1 MISNQKLLESL
12 KQYKTQ
18 PTEENETTFYEELI
32 TAQFLVPIDRTS
44 KEEKMRGKVAR
55 FLVIVS
61 QDQENFLPA
70 FTDIHEW
77 GKWPFKAEEAAVIAY
92 DDLRQILTDDPKRLT
107 GISINPFGQNLT
119 LNQKELDI
127 INSRTAD
134 MTPRRTEPS
143 VQILVV
149 GEDEKQGFIKNRMS
163 RLKEYQPP
171 C

>member
-1 MISNQKLLESL
+1 MIKKNLLISNQRLMESW
-12 KQYKTQ
+12 KRYKAQ
-18 PTEENETTFYEELI
+18 PTEENETAFYEELI
-32 TAQFLVPIDRTS
+32 TAQFFVPIDRTS
-44 KEEKMRGKVAR
+44 KGEKMKGKVTR
-55 FLVIVS
+55 FLVIAS

-77 GKWPFKAEEAAVIAY
+77 KKWPFKAEEAAVVAY

-127 INSRTAD
+127 IDSRTAD
-134 MTPRRTEPS
+134 MTQRRTDPS

-149 GEDEKQGFIKNRMS
+149 GEDEKQGFIKNRM
-163 RLKEYQPP
+163 RLS
-171 C
+171 